1 MNFAELDEED
11 DHGAKVQ
18 MMNTYDRLLR
28 LRNVLEFEENSSPIP
43 KHELYDSVEKLKSE
57 YIEKVSDVLTGYL
70 NLHSKKEKA
79 SLMLSIIDKF
89 GNKDIKYVQMLSQ
102 LVEQFDEDEGITEQA
117 AILKEKTTEMLSLRN
132 VFSLCTDAD
141 IMSKYMCF
149 VCLERPVDTFIDP
162 CGHVVCQ
169 QCSSRS
175 TLHVCPFCRGSIRQ
189 FRTMYLG

>member
-28 LRNVLEFEENSSPIP
+28 LRNILEFEDNSSPIP
-43 KHELYDSVEKLKSE
+43 KHDMYDSVEKLKSD
-57 YIEKVSDVLTGYL
+57 YIEKMSDVLTGYL

-79 SLMLSIIDKF
+79 SHILSIMDKL
-89 GNKDIKYVQMLSQ
+89 GNKDIKYVELLGQ
-102 LVEQFDEDEGITEQA
+102 LVEQFDQDEGISEQA
-117 AILKEKTTEMLSLRN
+117 AVLKEKTTEMLSLRN
-132 VFSLCTDAD
+132 VFSLCTEAD

-162 CGHVVCQ
+162 CGHVICQ
-169 QCSSRS
+169 SCSSRS
-175 TLHVCPFCRGSIRQ
+175 SLHVCPFCRGSVRQ

>member
-28 LRNVLEFEENSSPIP
+28 LRNILEFEENSSPIP
-43 KHELYDSVEKLKSE
+43 KHELYDSVEKLKAE

-70 NLHSKKEKA
+70 NLHTKKEKA
-79 SLMLSIIDKF
+79 SLMLSLIDKF

-102 LVEQFDEDEGITEQA
+102 LVEQFDEDEGITSQA
-117 AILKEKTTEMLSLRN
+117 AVLKEKTTEMLSLRN

-149 VCLERPVDTFIDP
+149 VCLERPIDTFIDP

-169 QCSSRS
+169 SCSSRS

>member
-43 KHELYDSVEKLKSE
+43 KHELYDSVEKLKAE

-132 VFSLCTDAD
+132 VFSLCTEAD

-162 CGHVVCQ
+162 CGHVICQ
-169 QCSSRS
+169 TCSSRS
-175 TLHVCPFCRGSIRQ
+175 SLHVCPFCRGSVRQ